1 MLEIFLLIYL
11 SRQIG
16 DIAREKGHSVGLYKF
31 LTVIFWIFFEVL
43 GGVVGILVLG
53 EGLGMYL
60 FAIIGAII
68 GYGILYMIV
77 NNLADK
83 SGQENNELLDEGL
96 K

>member
-16 DIAREKGHSVGLYKF
+16 NIAREKGHSVGLYKF
-31 LTVIFWIFFEVL
+31 LTVVFWIFFEVL
-43 GGVVGILVLG
+43 GAIVGILILG

-60 FAIIGAII
+60 FALIGAVL
-68 GYGILYMIV
+68 GYGLLYLIV

-83 SGQENNELLDEGL
+83 SGDANNDLLD
-96 K
+96 KA